1 MYTLELFRAISAR
14 TSNLRD
20 VQRRFASTLCRER
33 RIAAD
38 YAWPRRRFDARLMST
53 SKNTHSDNDITAEQL
68 PNSRT
73 ESAISSDG
81 GDPVGADCGNDDIFD
96 LVEQH
101 NGTSKGLIQRILPV
115 EWMRDMVVAMHDAT
129 GLSWAATITSL
140 TVLFKV
146 GFVPLWAMGERAR
159 RKNAH
164 LMPIAAELQEQ
175 IRHAQKTGNV
185 KLAMEVQRKLYK
197 QMTRKTFLKGA
208 ALQVL
213 AAGTQG
219 LTFAWVYGG
228 LKMFAIEPRHC
239 TGFVLEHPFWLNSL
253 ALPDPYYVFPV
264 ALWFL
269 MTLVYELNRKTAERM
284 RMSAGA
290 VSEAVREQEQRQ
302 TKLKYFTRIAI
313 GVFAYFSCSM
323 TSGTF
328 FYLIP
333 SFLFQTVL
341 RYLSQ
346 SVFVAKALRLP
357 IPAPPPVQKPE
368 TKQLLRVKGFSR

>member
-1 MYTLELFRAISAR
+1 
-14 TSNLRD
+14 
-20 VQRRFASTLCRER
+20 
-33 RIAAD
+33 
-38 YAWPRRRFDARLMST
+38 MST
-53 SKNTHSDNDITAEQL
+53 SKSTHSDKDVTAET
-68 PNSRT
+68 PSNSRI
-73 ESAISSDG
+73 ESLVHDDGSD
-81 GDPVGADCGNDDIFD
+81 PLGAEGSNDDLFD

-101 NGTSKGLIQRILPV
+101 NGTAKGLIQRILPV
-115 EWMRDMVVAMHDAT
+115 EWMRDVVISVHDST

-140 TVLFKV
+140 TVLFK
-146 GFVPLWAMGERAR
+146 
-159 RKNAH
+159 
-164 LMPIAAELQEQ
+164 EQ
-175 IRHAQKTGNV
+175 LREAQKTGNV

-208 ALQVL
+208 ALQVI

-239 TGFVLEHPFWLNSL
+239 SEFVLEHPFWLNSL

-264 ALWFL
+264 TLWFL
-269 MTLVYELNRKTAERM
+269 MTLVYELNRTTAEKM
-284 RMSAGA
+284 RLSSGA
-290 VSEAVREQEQRQ
+290 VSEAMREQEQRQ
-302 TKLKYFTRIAI
+302 VKLKYFTRVAI

-323 TSGTF
+323 TAGTF

-333 SFLFQTVL
+333 SFLFQTIL

-346 SVFVAKALRLP
+346 SVYVAKALRLP

-368 TKQLLRVKGFSR
+368 TKQLLRVKGFAK